1 MSAGARF
8 TTIRRAGTS
17 RCEFFTAAPTPS
29 LASCSLAS
37 ASPAMAKAG
46 SPDETST
53 STSTGTA
60 STPTSAALCTLASIS
75 IGVSEAGFGF
85 AGTALREREVS
96 LILSRGRS
104 LSMFPSVSR
113 AVGRAAALAVTI
125 LLLASL
131 TAAAAPSG
139 RPLQG
144 RSAGRQGCE
153 EQTTTTMEF
162 VLPDRFRMVIRSGS
176 DATEITN
183 IGPDQWIK
191 SGSTCAKS
199 PVKAPVANPREYIE
213 HSSDTTITVTKGG
226 RETVEGTATQTYMLV
241 VEKRGSPTIQQK
253 FHVAVGTGYPR
264 RIEMQTSRGPL
275 TIDYFDFDAAIRIDP
290 PC

>member
-1 MSAGARF
+1 
-8 TTIRRAGTS
+8 
-17 RCEFFTAAPTPS
+17 
-29 LASCSLAS
+29 
-37 ASPAMAKAG
+37 
-46 SPDETST
+46 
-53 STSTGTA
+53 
-60 STPTSAALCTLASIS
+60 
-75 IGVSEAGFGF
+75 
-85 AGTALREREVS
+85 
-96 LILSRGRS
+96 
-104 LSMFPSVSR
+104 MFPSVSC

-125 LLLASL
+125 LLLVSPM
-131 TAAAAPSG
+131 AAAAPAGATFKGDPQASSE
-139 RPLQG
+139 LQAAYAKFG
-144 RSAGRQGCE
+144 NAKSYRVRMTAEGQ
-153 EQTTTTMEF
+153 TTTMEF

-275 TIDYFDFDAAIRIDP
+275 TIDPGFTSPTSRSGRRSPAPTPSSSAPSARLRRWSRSVG
-290 PC
+290 

>member
-1 MSAGARF
+1 
-8 TTIRRAGTS
+8 
-17 RCEFFTAAPTPS
+17 
-29 LASCSLAS
+29 
-37 ASPAMAKAG
+37 
-46 SPDETST
+46 
-53 STSTGTA
+53 
-60 STPTSAALCTLASIS
+60 
-75 IGVSEAGFGF
+75 
-85 AGTALREREVS
+85 
-96 LILSRGRS
+96 
-104 LSMFPSVSR
+104 MFPSVS
-113 AVGRAAALAVTI
+113 RAAALAVTI
-125 LLLASL
+125 LLLVSL
-131 TAAAAPSG
+131 TAAAAPAGATFKGDPQAISE
-139 RPLQG
+139 LQAAYAKFANAKSYRVRMVAEG
-144 RSAGRQGCE
+144 
-153 EQTTTTMEF
+153 QTTTTMEF

-191 SGSTCAKS
+191 SGSICAKS

-213 HSSDTTITVTKGG
+213 HFSDTTITVTKGG

-241 VEKRGSPTIQQK
+241 VETRGSATIQQK